1 MPLLRRWGFR
11 PLREMLRGQTPSR
24 FLVRDRPPRKMR
36 IEVPGSI
43 ARDAL
48 RTRRDRKGDG
58 IGVEIAA
65 AIVLMIVIVS
75 GGTGGTGV
83 LAAVRRMTK
92 IGDADGM
99 EAGAGASRTGGRGGG
114 ERDGGHDLG
123 MNAGGV

>member
-1 MPLLRRWGFR
+1 M
-11 PLREMLRGQTPSR
+11 S
-24 FLVRDRPPRKMR
+24 
-36 IEVPGSI
+36 GST

-48 RTRRDRKGDG
+48 RSRKDKKGDG

-92 IGDADGM
+92 REDTDGM
-99 EAGAGASRTGGRGGG
+99 EAGAGATKTGASGGG
-114 ERDGGHDLG
+114 ESDVGPDRE
-123 MNAGGV
+123 MSAGGV

>member
-1 MPLLRRWGFR
+1 M
-11 PLREMLRGQTPSR
+11 R
-24 FLVRDRPPRKMR
+24 FLAKDRLDRPANHLRKMR
-36 IEVPGSI
+36 IEVSGST

-48 RTRRDRKGDG
+48 RTRKDKKGDG

-83 LAAVRRMTK
+83 LAAVRRMTTR
-92 IGDADGM
+92 GDMDGM
-99 EAGAGASRTGGRGGG
+99 EAGAGATKTGTVGGG
-114 ERDGGHDLG
+114 ERDVGHDRE